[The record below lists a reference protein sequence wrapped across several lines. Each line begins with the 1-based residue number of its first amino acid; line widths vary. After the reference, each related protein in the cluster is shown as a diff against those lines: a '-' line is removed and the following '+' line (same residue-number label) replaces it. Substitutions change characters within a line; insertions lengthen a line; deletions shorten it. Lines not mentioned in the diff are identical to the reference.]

1 MNPRRR
7 RGAFATAALVALT
20 IASCGVPAQ
29 ESAQPIGGDDV
40 PPALL
45 ATTTTTTTTTVPV
58 TVPTSAPALS
68 TTTAPTTPPTVPTTT
83 LPPPPTQTVGLYFLQ
98 GVRLV
103 RVQREVRIA
112 DPAAPLEPDVVL
124 DALEA
129 GPQPGDPPGLATA
142 LPPDEVVEVDV
153 SRGVATVELLASF
166 RELETGDQELA
177 IAQIVLT
184 LTDGGVGQVAFTIGG
199 ATIQVPTGESVQT
212 SGPVTREDYA
222 RQLETPDPE
231 PPPTAAPAPAEATT
245 VASTAPPVAVST
257 SA

>member
-1 MNPRRR
+1 MRPARRW
-7 RGAFATAALVALT
+7 TAAAARGLVALV

-29 ESAQPIGGDDV
+29 ESAQPISDDDV
-40 PPALL
+40 PAPLL

-58 TVPTSAPALS
+58 TVATSAPAAS
-68 TTTAPTTPPTVPTTT
+68 TTAVPTTPATTPTTT

-124 DALEA
+124 DALET
-129 GPQPGDPPGLATA
+129 GPQPGDPPGLGTA
-142 LPPDEVVEVDV
+142 LPPDEVVGVDV

-199 ATIQVPTGESVQT
+199 ATIQVPTAESVQT
-212 SGPVTREDYA
+212 AGPVTREDYA

-231 PPPTAAPAPAEATT
+231 PPPTAAPAPVDTT
-245 VASTAPPVAVST
+245 VATTPPVAVST